1 MTDEPNIVIKHDN
14 LITCPM
20 LEFFNT
26 SFVGAILVNEDNP
39 RYEYQTSL
47 RPNLPGHHP
56 RL

>member
-14 LITCPM
+14 LITCPI

-39 RYEYQTSL
+39 GYEYQTSL